1 MLVLSSG
8 SRAQVYEGT
17 AEYDKKKYTAFLA
30 EYDYPVSA
38 VENAL
43 LGKFA
48 KLGYRPRE
56 EKGLLNRDKGFKV
69 FAGSIMSD
77 ITEGQADYL
86 VKIEKRSRKE
96 REISLLT
103 IIVLQKGEALG
114 RAVSEQRANKVK
126 SYLKSIIPDVAA
138 ESLELDIKVQ
148 EEEIQKTEKKLE
160 GLKREQLE
168 LTHKLENNGKVQL
181 ETENEIKAKQEILQ
195 LLKSRRV
202 TPALPNLDS

>member
-1 MLVLSSG
+1 
-8 SRAQVYEGT
+8 
-17 AEYDKKKYTAFLA
+17 
-30 EYDYPVSA
+30 
-38 VENAL
+38 
-43 LGKFA
+43 
-48 KLGYRPRE
+48 
-56 EKGLLNRDKGFKV
+56 
-69 FAGSIMSD
+69 
-77 ITEGQADYL
+77 
-86 VKIEKRSRKE
+86 
-96 REISLLT
+96 
-103 IIVLQKGEALG
+103 
-114 RAVSEQRANKVK
+114 
-126 SYLKSIIPDVAA
+126 VAA